1 MKKVY
6 QSTDLMRFIK
16 TMNISTD
23 GKIVT
28 NILDEEPNYISRFF
42 TPNLQVNKLS
52 SNILD
57 LLESEEIQEVNT
69 DLSQD
74 TVTKKIL
81 DSDLKLVNSYVYKLC
96 QSVVLECFSLIY
108 AIEERPE
115 LMQYIDE
122 KDIQLTRENTKYV
135 IDNLGS
141 DNQYTSIVEDL
152 TNMDIALGYIQK
164 QLKMIQGGLPDYGTI
179 S

>member
-52 SNILD
+52 SKILD

-96 QSVVLECFSLIY
+96 QAVVLECFSLIY

>member
-52 SNILD
+52 YNILD

>member
-42 TPNLQVNKLS
+42 TPKLQVNKLS

-81 DSDLKLVNSYVYKLC
+81 DSDLKLTNSYVYKLC
-96 QSVVLECFSLIY
+96 QAVVLECFALIY

-152 TNMDIALGYIQK
+152 INMDIALGYIQK